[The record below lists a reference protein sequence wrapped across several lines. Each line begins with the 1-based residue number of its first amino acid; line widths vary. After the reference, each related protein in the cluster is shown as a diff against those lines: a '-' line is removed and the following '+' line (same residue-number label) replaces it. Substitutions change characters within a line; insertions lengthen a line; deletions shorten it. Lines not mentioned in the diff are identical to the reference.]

1 MGRGRQPALAVER
14 EDMGE
19 MDKNAALLKEMQIRI
34 ERKLRDGEIEIIE
47 YWKEQIDRVAAMK
60 PEGIAA
66 LQQQLK
72 KVSDMMGNRLRVI
85 RREIAN

>member
-1 MGRGRQPALAVER
+1 
-14 EDMGE
+14 MGE
-19 MDKNAALLKEMQIRI
+19 TEMNATLLKEIQTRI
-34 ERKLRDGEIEIIE
+34 DRKLKDGEIEIVE

-72 KVSDMMGNRLRVI
+72 KISEMMNNRLRTI
-85 RREIAN
+85 KKELSH

>member
-1 MGRGRQPALAVER
+1 
-14 EDMGE
+14 MGE
-19 MDKNAALLKEMQIRI
+19 TEMNATLLKEIQTRI
-34 ERKLRDGEIEIIE
+34 DRKLKDGEIEIVE

-72 KVSDMMGNRLRVI
+72 KISEMMNNRVRTIKKELSQ
-85 RREIAN
+85 